1 MKFIDEVVIKV
12 FAGDGGNGIA
22 SFRRE
27 KYEPMGGP
35 SGGDGGKGGSIYFEA
50 DENLNT
56 LIDYR
61 FKKEYRAQRG
71 ENGRSSDQYGASGQ
85 DLILRV
91 PVGTVIKN
99 TFSGQIFADLLS
111 HGDQILVAKG
121 GKGGL
126 GNIHFKSSTNRAPR
140 QCTNGDPGEEFELHL
155 ELKLIADVGLLGF
168 PNAGKSSFIRKVS
181 AATPKVADYPF
192 TTLQPNLGVVK
203 IDTDKSFV
211 IADIPGL
218 IEGASEGVGLGHKF
232 LKHLS
237 RTKVLLHLIDGAPID
252 EDIDPVNQ
260 AKLIVEELKKYDVE
274 LYEKPRWI
282 VLNKLDLNFDYEKLI
297 SRIRNEL
304 KWNNKIFVISA
315 VTGAGCKELINNI
328 SQFFENDDNE

>member
-1 MKFIDEVVIKV
+1 M
-12 FAGDGGNGIA
+12 
-22 SFRRE
+22 
-27 KYEPMGGP
+27 
-35 SGGDGGKGGSIYFEA
+35 
-50 DENLNT
+50 
-56 LIDYR
+56 
-61 FKKEYRAQRG
+61 
-71 ENGRSSDQYGASGQ
+71 
-85 DLILRV
+85 
-91 PVGTVIKN
+91 
-99 TFSGQIFADLLS
+99 
-111 HGDQILVAKG
+111 
-121 GKGGL
+121 
-126 GNIHFKSSTNRAPR
+126 
-140 QCTNGDPGEEFELHL
+140 
-155 ELKLIADVGLLGF
+155 
-168 PNAGKSSFIRKVS
+168 
-181 AATPKVADYPF
+181 
-192 TTLQPNLGVVK
+192 K

-328 SQFFENDDNE
+328 SQFFETDDNG